1 MQEMDSSKVSESVP
15 ISVCDD
21 KGEFTP
27 QQCDTKTKKCW
38 CVDGLGNQLQGSER
52 MGTGPGQDIGCSRL
66 CSCVI
71 YLCKEFCLLKKND
84 KFDFCELSFFYRAE

>member
-15 ISVCDD
+15 ISVCDA

-27 QQCDTKTKKCW
+27 QQCNTKAKKCW

-52 MGTGPGQDIGCSRL
+52 IGTSLGQDIGCSKL

-71 YLCKEFCLLKKND
+71 YLWIELLTVRIK
-84 KFDFCELSFFYRAE
+84 R